1 MPDLLKLALERF
13 LDEAIKTT
21 NVFSLR
27 IDGIEVTQ
35 ATQYYRASDHLTDV
49 AVQGPDNS
57 VPLIA
62 GKSALVR
69 VYVRNPPGPLEGV
82 TATLKVEQ
90 LTWRGVSSVSTT
102 LTPLP
107 PGAITALSAPAYA
120 SERGDLRASLNF
132 RIPSGLVSNRL
143 RLSAQI
149 RSADG
154 SKTDTMS
161 LEVAAVIRQT
171 LRVRGIAIS
180 YSGPDAAGNQITLA
194 RPKLVD
200 FASTAAMALA
210 MFPVEDQPDITVTSD
225 FNWFAPLT
233 GAPDVTDPGGCAP
246 SWGGLLFWLNLM
258 RSADG
263 NRADR
268 MYYGLLPAA
277 MPTGFNTGCGGQ
289 GGVGAGLVGDAPAFA
304 HECGHVL
311 GFGHAPCGLT
321 AGDPNDP
328 NYPAYR
334 PYDAPTARLASIGE
348 YGVDLRN
355 NAVASPAMVSDFM
368 SYCGPGWIG
377 PYHYNSLVGHAL
389 LDPRRLIERGPKLP
403 DLVGHEFIP
412 QLDLPRPGLVEFER
426 PLIHF
431 RISPV
436 QPLILVSGVMRRGQF
451 ERLSVLRLPTRT
463 GTAGVIVPGVVV
475 EVRNLQGVVVDRV
488 RLRRASLFASG
499 CGCSSGHE
507 GGFEPE
513 PGFES
518 GLVEAVLSEC
528 KDIGDLRVMRG
539 DDVLWTRGADAEQPR
554 FEAVTAQVESDELE
568 LHWVLRGATENTHL
582 IVRWSG
588 DEGRDWE
595 ALTILPGMPA
605 RDGERTSSMRIALTS
620 LRPGPILVEMVA
632 LDGLHTMVS
641 RPVSVTIPSRA
652 PTVAI
657 LWPREGSVV
666 QSDQPVR
673 LWGMAV
679 FASGAKVPPEALHWT
694 LDGRPVDRGS
704 EFAAQLADWEGEHR
718 ATLTACTDE
727 GTVEALV
734 TFVATCSG
742 ETPRRYT
749 DLRPPSHA
757 IQKVVKSVTTEND
770 GQEDEQI

>member
-1 MPDLLKLALERF
+1 MPDLLKLTLERF
-13 LDEAIKTT
+13 LSDAIKTA

-35 ATQYYRASDHLTDV
+35 ATQYYRASDHLTDA

-57 VPLIA
+57 IPLIA

-69 VYVRNPPGPLEGV
+69 VYVRNPSGPLEGV
-82 TATLKVEQ
+82 TATLKVERMNWQ
-90 LTWRGVSSVSTT
+90 GVSSVSNT

-107 PGAITALSAPAYA
+107 PGAITALPDTAYA
-120 SERGDLRASLNF
+120 SERGNLRSSINF
-132 RIPSGLVSNRL
+132 RIPSGMVSNRL

-154 SKTDTMS
+154 SKTDEMS
-161 LEVAAVIRQT
+161 IEVAAVLRQT
-171 LRVRGIAIS
+171 LRVRGIGIS
-180 YSGPDAAGNQITLA
+180 YSGPDAAGNQMTLA
-194 RPKLVD
+194 RPTLVD

-210 MFPVEDQPDITVTSD
+210 MFPVEDQPDISLTSD

-233 GAPDVTDPGGCAP
+233 GAPDVGNPGGCAP
-246 SWGGLLFWLNLM
+246 SWNGLLFWLNLM

-263 NRADR
+263 NRTDR
-268 MYYGLLPAA
+268 IYYGLLPAA
-277 MPTGFNTGCGGQ
+277 TPTGFNSGCGGQ

-334 PYDAPTARLASIGE
+334 PYDTPTARRASVGE

-355 NAVASPAMVSDFM
+355 NAVASPARVSDFM

-377 PYHYNSLVGHAL
+377 PYHYSSLVGHAL

-403 DLVGHEFIP
+403 DLVDHKFIP
-412 QLDLPRPGLVEFER
+412 ELDLPRPGLVEFDS
-426 PLIHF
+426 PLIRF
-431 RISPV
+431 RMSPV
-436 QPLILVSGVMRRGQF
+436 QPMILLSGVMRRGQL

-463 GTAGVIVPGVVV
+463 GSAGVVVPGVVV

-499 CGCSSGHE
+499 CGCCAGQD

-518 GLVEAVLSEC
+518 GLVEAVLSERT
-528 KDIGDLRVMRG
+528 DIGEVRVVRNE
-539 DDVLWTRGADAEQPR
+539 DVLWARSADADPPR
-554 FEAVTAQVESDELE
+554 FELVTAQIEATELHV
-568 LHWVLRGATENTHL
+568 HWVLLGATENTFF

-588 DEGRDWE
+588 DEGRDWQT
-595 ALTILPGMPA
+595 LTIVASTAALL
-605 RDGERTSSMRIALTS
+605 GEPTSSARIAVAA
-620 LRPGPILVEMVA
+620 LRPGPVWIEVIAVE
-632 LDGLHTMVS
+632 GLHTALS
-641 RPVSVTIPSRA
+641 QPVSLTVPGRA

-673 LWGMAV
+673 LWGMSV
-679 FASGAKVPPEALHWT
+679 FASGAKVPDEALHWT

-704 EFAAQLADWEGEHR
+704 EFAAELGDWEGEHR
-718 ATLTACTDE
+718 ATLTACSDE
-727 GTVEALV
+727 GSVEAIV

-749 DLRPPSHA
+749 F
-757 IQKVVKSVTTEND
+757 T
-770 GQEDEQI
+770 